1 MEINEMPDKFLK
13 EQNEFR
19 NRIKTEDAFDVNEIR
34 LIAGVDLAY
43 WKNENDEEMAV
54 CCIVVIDYNTHQI
67 IENKHYSGKIEVTY
81 MPGFL
86 AFRELPLVLKT
97 VELLEN
103 KPDIYMFDGN
113 GFLHPRNMGIATH
126 ASFYLNK
133 PTIGVAKTYFR
144 VDKKTDYIEPEKTA
158 GSFTDIII
166 NEQVYGRVLR
176 THSDVK
182 PVFISIGNNISLDTA
197 TKITMSLVEKESHIP
212 IPTRYADLETHIE
225 RENLIK
231 ENINE

>member
-1 MEINEMPDKFLK
+1 MEINEMQEKFLQQ
-13 EQNEFR
+13 QNELR
-19 NRIKTEDAFDVNEIR
+19 GRINTEDDFDVNEIR

-67 IENKHYSGKIEVTY
+67 IEKKHYSGKIEVPY

-86 AFRELPLVLKT
+86 AFRVLPLVQKT

-144 VDKKTDYIEPEKTA
+144 VDKKTDYIEPEKIA

-166 NEQVYGRVLR
+166 DEQVYGRVLR

-182 PVFISIGNNISLDTA
+182 PVFVSIGNNISLDTA
-197 TKITMSLVEKESHIP
+197 FLKKYGPYTSNESGI
-212 IPTRYADLETHIE
+212 
-225 RENLIK
+225 
-231 ENINE
+231 

>member
-1 MEINEMPDKFLK
+1 MEINEMQEKFLQQ
-13 EQNEFR
+13 QNEFR
-19 NRIKTEDAFDVNEIR
+19 NRIKTDDAFDVNEIR

-54 CCIVVIDYNTHQI
+54 CSIVVIDYNTHQI
-67 IENKHYSGKIEVTY
+67 IEKKHYSGKIEVTY

-144 VDKKTDYIEPEKTA
+144 VDKKTDYTEPEKTA

-182 PVFISIGNNISLDTA
+182 PVFVSVGNNISLDTA
-197 TKITMSLVEKESHIP
+197 TKITMSLVEEESHIP

-225 RENLIK
+225 RENLRAYG
-231 ENINE
+231 N